1 MIRTLKYYSILLVF
15 LAAILVTAC
24 DNGNNPS
31 GVDISSVNALIK
43 NVYIIDGSGSGR
55 YLADVRIKE
64 KRIEEIGQ
72 LERKNNEIIFQGNG
86 LILSPGFIDT
96 HSHAD
101 GDILSHPDALAA
113 ISQGITTVIVGQ
125 DGSSPYPLENF
136 IKNIEE
142 LGTTINVGSYVGHN
156 TIRYEI
162 LKENFQRA
170 ANENEVVLMANML
183 KSELSSGAIGLST
196 GLEYDPGIYSD
207 RSEVMTLAQVA
218 ADAGGRYISHIRSED
233 RWFEDAIDEII
244 EIGRSTKMPVQI
256 SHFKLAQ
263 KSLWNQAARIL
274 KKLDQAVKEGV
285 NITADLYP
293 YEYWQSNMMVLLPER
308 DPTDRN
314 AVALALDQI
323 APPEGIWLTRF
334 DPEPNYV
341 GKTIVEIAE
350 ERQMD
355 PITTYMQLAQESQLM
370 KKGSDM
376 IIGTSMIEDD
386 IRTLLLWER
395 TNVCSDGGLV
405 DLHPRGMG
413 SFTKILGKY
422 VREEGIMSLEIA
434 IRKMTGLAADHMG
447 FNDRGY
453 IRIGQMADLVL
464 FDPDTVIDNAT
475 PDSPDTISDGIV
487 SVWVAGEQVFSQG
500 EATEARPGRFIK

>member
-1 MIRTLKYYSILLVF
+1 MKKLILIT
-15 LAAILVTAC
+15 ILCAFSVMSC
-24 DNGNNPS
+24 DQVSVDS
-31 GVDISSVNALIK
+31 GSVDLLIK
-43 NVYIIDGSGSGR
+43 NVNIIDGSGSER
-55 YLADVRIKE
+55 YLADVRIKK

-72 LERKNNEIIFQGNG
+72 LERKNGEIIFQGNG

-125 DGSSPYPLENF
+125 DGFSPYPLENF

-142 LGTTINVGSYVGHN
+142 LGVTINVGSYVGHN
-156 TIRYEI
+156 TIRDEI
-162 LKENFQRA
+162 LKENFQRTA
-170 ANENEVVLMANML
+170 SENEVVLMANML
-183 KSELSSGAIGLST
+183 KNELSSGAIGLST
-196 GLEYDPGIYSD
+196 GLEYVPGIYSN
-207 RSEVMTLAQVA
+207 RSEVITLAQVT

-263 KSLWNQAARIL
+263 KNLWYQAARIL
-274 KKLDQAVKEGV
+274 EKLDLAVKEGI

-314 AVALALDQI
+314 AVAFALDQI

-341 GKTIVEIAE
+341 GKTIVEIAK
-350 ERQMD
+350 ERKTD
-355 PITTYMQLAQESQLM
+355 SITTFMQLAQESQLM
-370 KKGSDM
+370 KEGSDM

-386 IRTLLLWER
+386 IRTLLLWEH
-395 TNVCSDGGLV
+395 TNVGSDGGLV

-422 VREEGIMSLEIA
+422 VREEGLMNLEMA

-447 FNDRGY
+447 FTDRGY
-453 IRIGQMADLVL
+453 IQIGQMADLVL

-475 PDSPDTISDGIV
+475 PKSPDAISDGIF
-487 SVWVAGEQVFSQG
+487 SVWVAGEQVLSNG
-500 EATEARPGRFIK
+500 AVTKARPGKFIN